1 MEKEKIN
8 QMFVIIVI
16 MVLLIFVVVFIVSTL
31 LSSKEDN
38 VDKLQVKFNQIYSSD
53 YELRAIDDKYFI
65 GSYEKNII
73 NVIIDNNGQEIYKGN
88 ENIYYENIY
97 KTKND
102 EYIIYN
108 NIDNK
113 LNVYLFDG
121 EKMETLYNLD
131 NVSYI
136 KPVIYKGIDQEYIV
150 CFVSV
155 VNDDLYIYS
164 LDNIGM
170 KIIDDVSLMGD
181 QINDNFYYIYN
192 DEYLVVKNKEEKM
205 GVIDLFGEVVIDYK
219 YDNILNTHNNSF
231 IVLDDSKYRIIDEH
245 GEKLLKS
252 SYKAIYDFGNYYI
265 VVNTKNKMALYNEE
279 YDNLT
284 GFKMDYDSLIPFDLR
299 GSVRSVMLY
308 KVNGK
313 IVVVNNYLEDVNKTE
328 YDKHDFYIIN
338 GEDIQK
344 EIEQIGF
351 GCGNVVYTY
360 DDDYKIKIYDN
371 YFETILEYK
380 LNNVSKVEDILLV
393 GNNLYQVIYYD
404 NENKLTKVYIDN
416 DGQEKDYDLGTILFD
431 KTLYTGFIKEEDNL
445 LSLTMY
451 DKSLEILDTL
461 EGKYIDNVGDYV
473 VVDNSIYKIVVV

>member
-73 NVIIDNNGQEIYKGN
+73 NVIIDNNGQEVYKGN

-219 YDNILNTHNNSF
+219 YDNILNTYNNSF
-231 IVLDDSKYRIIDEH
+231 IVLDDSKYGIIDEH

-416 DGQEKDYDLGTILFD
+416 DGQERDYDLGTILFD

-451 DKSLEILDTL
+451 DKNLEILDTL

>member
-8 QMFVIIVI
+8 QMFVIIAI

-73 NVIIDNNGQEIYKGN
+73 NVIIDNNGQEIYKEN

-219 YDNILNTHNNSF
+219 YDNILNTYNNSF
-231 IVLDDSKYRIIDEH
+231 IVLDDSKYGIIDEH

-416 DGQEKDYDLGTILFD
+416 DGQERDYDLGTILFD

-451 DKSLEILDTL
+451 DKNLEILDTL

>member
-219 YDNILNTHNNSF
+219 YDNILNTYNNSF
-231 IVLDDSKYRIIDEH
+231 IVLDDSKYGIIDEH

-416 DGQEKDYDLGTILFD
+416 DGQERDYDLGTILFD

-445 LSLTMY
+445 LNLTMY
-451 DKSLEILDTL
+451 DKNLEILDTL

>member
-16 MVLLIFVVVFIVSTL
+16 MALLIFVVVFIVSTL

-219 YDNILNTHNNSF
+219 YDNILNTYNNSF
-231 IVLDDSKYRIIDEH
+231 IVLDDSKYGIIDEH

-416 DGQEKDYDLGTILFD
+416 DGQERDYDLGTILFD

-451 DKSLEILDTL
+451 DKNLEILDTL

>member
-31 LSSKEDN
+31 LSSKEDK

-53 YELRAIDDKYFI
+53 YELRTIDDKYFI

-219 YDNILNTHNNSF
+219 YDNILNTYNNSF
-231 IVLDDSKYRIIDEH
+231 IVLDDSKYGIIDEH

-416 DGQEKDYDLGTILFD
+416 DGQERDYDLGTILFD

-451 DKSLEILDTL
+451 DKNLEILDTL

>member
-73 NVIIDNNGQEIYKGN
+73 NVIIDKNGQEIYKGN
-88 ENIYYENIY
+88 KNIYYENIY

-219 YDNILNTHNNSF
+219 YDNILNTYNNSF
-231 IVLDDSKYRIIDEH
+231 IVLDDSKYGIIDEH

-351 GCGNVVYTY
+351 GCENVVYTY

-380 LNNVSKVEDILLV
+380 LNNVSKVEDISLV

-416 DGQEKDYDLGTILFD
+416 DGQERDYDLGTILFD

-445 LSLTMY
+445 LNLTMY
-451 DKSLEILDTL
+451 DKNLEILDTL

>member
-31 LSSKEDN
+31 LSSKEEN
-38 VDKLQVKFNQIYSSD
+38 IDKLQVKFNQIYSSD

-219 YDNILNTHNNSF
+219 YDNILNTYNNSF
-231 IVLDDSKYRIIDEH
+231 IVLDDSKYGIIDEH

-416 DGQEKDYDLGTILFD
+416 DGQERDYDLGTILFD

-451 DKSLEILDTL
+451 DKNLEMLDTL

>member
-181 QINDNFYYIYN
+181 QINDSFYYIYN

-219 YDNILNTHNNSF
+219 YDNILNTYNNSF
-231 IVLDDSKYRIIDEH
+231 IVLDDSKYGIIDEH

-416 DGQEKDYDLGTILFD
+416 DGQERDYDLGTILFD

-451 DKSLEILDTL
+451 DKNLEILDTL

>member
-31 LSSKEDN
+31 LSSKEEN
-38 VDKLQVKFNQIYSSD
+38 IDKLQVKFNQIYSSD

-219 YDNILNTHNNSF
+219 YDNILNTYNNSF
-231 IVLDDSKYRIIDEH
+231 IVLDDSKYGIIDEH

-351 GCGNVVYTY
+351 GCGNVVYSY

-416 DGQEKDYDLGTILFD
+416 DGQERDYDLGTILFD

-451 DKSLEILDTL
+451 DKNLEMLDTL

>member
-219 YDNILNTHNNSF
+219 YDNILNTYNNSF
-231 IVLDDSKYRIIDEH
+231 IVLDDSKYGIIDEH

-299 GSVRSVMLY
+299 GSVRSVMIY

-338 GEDIQK
+338 GGDIQK

-416 DGQEKDYDLGTILFD
+416 DGQERDYDLGTILFD

-451 DKSLEILDTL
+451 DKNLEILDIL

>member
-16 MVLLIFVVVFIVSTL
+16 MVLLIFVVVFVVSTL

-219 YDNILNTHNNSF
+219 YDNILNTYNNSF
-231 IVLDDSKYRIIDEH
+231 IVLDDSKYGIIDEH

-338 GEDIQK
+338 GGDIQK

-351 GCGNVVYTY
+351 GCENVVYTY

-380 LNNVSKVEDILLV
+380 LNNVSKVEDISLV

-416 DGQEKDYDLGTILFD
+416 DGQERDYDLGTILFD

-451 DKSLEILDTL
+451 DKNLEILDTL

>member
-31 LSSKEDN
+31 LSSKEDK

-219 YDNILNTHNNSF
+219 YDNILNTYNNSF
-231 IVLDDSKYRIIDEH
+231 IVLDDSKYGIIDEH

-416 DGQEKDYDLGTILFD
+416 DGQERDYDLGTILFD

-451 DKSLEILDTL
+451 DKNLEMLDTL

>member
-31 LSSKEDN
+31 LSSKEEN
-38 VDKLQVKFNQIYSSD
+38 IDKLQVKFNQIYSSD

-219 YDNILNTHNNSF
+219 YDNILNTYNNSF
-231 IVLDDSKYRIIDEH
+231 IVLDDSKYGIIDEH

-416 DGQEKDYDLGTILFD
+416 DGQERDYDLGTILFD

-445 LSLTMY
+445 LNLTMY
-451 DKSLEILDTL
+451 DKNLEILDTL

>member
-31 LSSKEDN
+31 LSSKEEN
-38 VDKLQVKFNQIYSSD
+38 IDKLQVKFNQIYSSD

-219 YDNILNTHNNSF
+219 YDNILNTYNNSF
-231 IVLDDSKYRIIDEH
+231 IVLDDSKYGIIDEH

-313 IVVVNNYLEDVNKTE
+313 IVVVNNNLEDVNKTE

-351 GCGNVVYTY
+351 GCENVVYTY

-416 DGQEKDYDLGTILFD
+416 DGQERDYDLGTILFD

-451 DKSLEILDTL
+451 DKNLEILDTL

>member
-219 YDNILNTHNNSF
+219 YDNILNTYNNSF
-231 IVLDDSKYRIIDEH
+231 IVLDDSKYGIIDEH

-416 DGQEKDYDLGTILFD
+416 DGQERDYDLGTILFD
-431 KTLYTGFIKEEDNL
+431 KTLYTGFIKEEDNF

-451 DKSLEILDTL
+451 DKNLEMLDTL

>member
-219 YDNILNTHNNSF
+219 YDNILNTYNNSF
-231 IVLDDSKYRIIDEH
+231 IVLDDSKYGIIDEH

-351 GCGNVVYTY
+351 GCENVVYTY

-416 DGQEKDYDLGTILFD
+416 DGQERDYDLGTILFD

-451 DKSLEILDTL
+451 DKNLEILDTL

>member
-73 NVIIDNNGQEIYKGN
+73 NVIIDKNGQEIYKGN
-88 ENIYYENIY
+88 KNIYYENIY

-219 YDNILNTHNNSF
+219 YDNILNTYNNSF
-231 IVLDDSKYRIIDEH
+231 IVLDDSKYGIIDEH

-380 LNNVSKVEDILLV
+380 LNNVSKVEDISLV

-416 DGQEKDYDLGTILFD
+416 DGQERDYDLGTILFD

-451 DKSLEILDTL
+451 DKNLEMLDTL

>member
-16 MVLLIFVVVFIVSTL
+16 MVLLIFVVVFVVSTL

-219 YDNILNTHNNSF
+219 YDNILNTYNNSF
-231 IVLDDSKYRIIDEH
+231 IVLDDSKYGIIDEH

-338 GEDIQK
+338 GGDIQK

-351 GCGNVVYTY
+351 GCENVVYTY

-416 DGQEKDYDLGTILFD
+416 DGQERDYDLGTILFD

-451 DKSLEILDTL
+451 DKNLEILDTL

>member
-8 QMFVIIVI
+8 QMFVIIAI

-65 GSYEKNII
+65 GSYEKDII

-219 YDNILNTHNNSF
+219 YDNILNTYNNSF
-231 IVLDDSKYRIIDEH
+231 IVLDDSKYGIIDEH

-351 GCGNVVYTY
+351 GCENVVYTY

-416 DGQEKDYDLGTILFD
+416 DGQERDYDLGTILFD

-445 LSLTMY
+445 LNLTMY
-451 DKSLEILDTL
+451 DKNLEILDTL

>member
-31 LSSKEDN
+31 LSSKEEN
-38 VDKLQVKFNQIYSSD
+38 IDKLQVKFNQIYSSD

-219 YDNILNTHNNSF
+219 YDNILNTYNNSF
-231 IVLDDSKYRIIDEH
+231 IVLDDSKYGIIDEH

-313 IVVVNNYLEDVNKTE
+313 IVVVNNNLEDVNKTE

-351 GCGNVVYTY
+351 GCENVVYTY

-416 DGQEKDYDLGTILFD
+416 DGQERDYDLGTILFD

-451 DKSLEILDTL
+451 DKNLEMLDTL

>member
-219 YDNILNTHNNSF
+219 YDNILNTYNNSF
-231 IVLDDSKYRIIDEH
+231 IVLDDSKYGIIDEH

-351 GCGNVVYTY
+351 GCENVVYTY
-360 DDDYKIKIYDN
+360 DDYKIKIYDN

-416 DGQEKDYDLGTILFD
+416 DGQERDYDLGTILFD

-451 DKSLEILDTL
+451 DKNLEILDTL

>member
-219 YDNILNTHNNSF
+219 YDNILNTYNNSF
-231 IVLDDSKYRIIDEH
+231 IVLDDSKYGIIDEH

-338 GEDIQK
+338 GGDIQK

-416 DGQEKDYDLGTILFD
+416 DGQERDYDLGTILFD

-451 DKSLEILDTL
+451 DKNLEILDTL

>member
-16 MVLLIFVVVFIVSTL
+16 MVLLIFVVVFVVSTL

-219 YDNILNTHNNSF
+219 YDNILNTYNNSF
-231 IVLDDSKYRIIDEH
+231 IVLDDSKYGIIDEH

-416 DGQEKDYDLGTILFD
+416 DGQERDYDLGTILFD

-451 DKSLEILDTL
+451 DKNLEMLDTL

>member
-16 MVLLIFVVVFIVSTL
+16 MVLLIFVVVFIMSTL

-219 YDNILNTHNNSF
+219 YDNILNTYNNSF
-231 IVLDDSKYRIIDEH
+231 IVLDDSKYGIIDEH

-351 GCGNVVYTY
+351 GCENVVYTY

-416 DGQEKDYDLGTILFD
+416 DGQERDYDLGTILFD

-451 DKSLEILDTL
+451 DKNLEMLDTL

>member
-65 GSYEKNII
+65 GSYEKDII

-219 YDNILNTHNNSF
+219 YDNILNTYNNSF
-231 IVLDDSKYRIIDEH
+231 IVLDDSKYGIIDEH

-416 DGQEKDYDLGTILFD
+416 DGQERDYDLGTILFD

-451 DKSLEILDTL
+451 DKNLEILDTL

>member
-31 LSSKEDN
+31 LSSKEDK

-219 YDNILNTHNNSF
+219 YDNILNTYNNSF
-231 IVLDDSKYRIIDEH
+231 IVLDDSKYGIIDEH

-351 GCGNVVYTY
+351 GCENVVYTY

-416 DGQEKDYDLGTILFD
+416 DGQERDYDLGTILFD

-451 DKSLEILDTL
+451 DKNLEMLDTL

>member
-31 LSSKEDN
+31 LSSKEEN
-38 VDKLQVKFNQIYSSD
+38 IDKLQVKFNQIYSSD

-219 YDNILNTHNNSF
+219 YDNILNTYNNSF
-231 IVLDDSKYRIIDEH
+231 IVLDDSKYGIIDEH

-351 GCGNVVYTY
+351 GCENVVYTY

-416 DGQEKDYDLGTILFD
+416 DGQERDYDLGTILFD

-451 DKSLEILDTL
+451 DKNLEMLDTL

>member
-31 LSSKEDN
+31 LSSKEGN

-219 YDNILNTHNNSF
+219 YDNILNTYNNSF
-231 IVLDDSKYRIIDEH
+231 IVLDDSKYGIIDEH

-351 GCGNVVYTY
+351 GCENVVYTY

-416 DGQEKDYDLGTILFD
+416 DGQERDYDLGTILFD

-451 DKSLEILDTL
+451 DKNLEILDTL

>member
-31 LSSKEDN
+31 LSSKEDK

-53 YELRAIDDKYFI
+53 YELRTIDDKYFI

-181 QINDNFYYIYN
+181 QINDSFYYIYN

-219 YDNILNTHNNSF
+219 YDNILNTYNNSF
-231 IVLDDSKYRIIDEH
+231 IVLDDSKYGIIDEH

-351 GCGNVVYTY
+351 GCENVVYTY

-416 DGQEKDYDLGTILFD
+416 DGQERDYDLGTILFD

-445 LSLTMY
+445 LNLTMY
-451 DKSLEILDTL
+451 DKNLEILDTL

>member
-16 MVLLIFVVVFIVSTL
+16 MVLLIFVVVFVVSTL

-219 YDNILNTHNNSF
+219 YDNILNTYNNSF
-231 IVLDDSKYRIIDEH
+231 IVLDDSKYGIIDEH

-416 DGQEKDYDLGTILFD
+416 DGQERDYDLGTILFD

-451 DKSLEILDTL
+451 DKNLEILDTL

>member
-231 IVLDDSKYRIIDEH
+231 IVLDDSKYGIIDEH

-252 SYKAIYDFGNYYI
+252 SFKAIYDFGNYYI

-404 NENKLTKVYIDN
+404 NENKLTRVYIDN

-451 DKSLEILDTL
+451 DKNLEILDTL

>member
-108 NIDNK
+108 NIDKK

-219 YDNILNTHNNSF
+219 YDNILNTYNNSF
-231 IVLDDSKYRIIDEH
+231 IVLDDSKYGIIDEH

-416 DGQEKDYDLGTILFD
+416 DGQERDYDLGTILFD

-445 LSLTMY
+445 LSLAMY
-451 DKSLEILDTL
+451 DKNLEILDTL

>member
-31 LSSKEDN
+31 LSSKEDK

-219 YDNILNTHNNSF
+219 YDNILNTYNNSF
-231 IVLDDSKYRIIDEH
+231 IVLDDSKYGIIDEH

-416 DGQEKDYDLGTILFD
+416 DGQERDYDLGTILFD

-445 LSLTMY
+445 LNLTMY
-451 DKSLEILDTL
+451 DKNLEILDTL

>member
-8 QMFVIIVI
+8 QMFVIIAI

-219 YDNILNTHNNSF
+219 YDNILNTYNNSF
-231 IVLDDSKYRIIDEH
+231 IVLDDSKYGIIDEH

-338 GEDIQK
+338 GEGIQK

-416 DGQEKDYDLGTILFD
+416 DGQERDYDLGTILFD

-451 DKSLEILDTL
+451 DKNLEILDTL

>member
-16 MVLLIFVVVFIVSTL
+16 MVLLIFVVVFVVSTL

-53 YELRAIDDKYFI
+53 YELRTIDDKYFI

-219 YDNILNTHNNSF
+219 YDNILNTYNNSF
-231 IVLDDSKYRIIDEH
+231 IVLDDSKYGIIDEH

-416 DGQEKDYDLGTILFD
+416 DGQERDYDLGTILFD

-451 DKSLEILDTL
+451 DKNLEMLDTL

>member
-219 YDNILNTHNNSF
+219 YDNILNTYNNSF
-231 IVLDDSKYRIIDEH
+231 IVLDDSKYGIIDEH

-351 GCGNVVYTY
+351 GCENVVYTY

-416 DGQEKDYDLGTILFD
+416 DGQERDYDLGTILFD

-451 DKSLEILDTL
+451 DKNLEILDIL

>member
-8 QMFVIIVI
+8 KMFVIIVI

-192 DEYLVVKNKEEKM
+192 DECLVVKNKEEKM

-219 YDNILNTHNNSF
+219 YDNILNTYNNSF
-231 IVLDDSKYRIIDEH
+231 IVLDDSKYGIIDEH

-416 DGQEKDYDLGTILFD
+416 DGQERDYDLGTILFD

-451 DKSLEILDTL
+451 DKNLEILDTL

>member
-219 YDNILNTHNNSF
+219 YDNILNTYNNSF
-231 IVLDDSKYRIIDEH
+231 IVLDDSKYGIIDEH

-313 IVVVNNYLEDVNKTE
+313 IVVVNNYLEDINKTE

-451 DKSLEILDTL
+451 DKNLEILDTL

>member
-219 YDNILNTHNNSF
+219 YDNILNTYNNSF
-231 IVLDDSKYRIIDEH
+231 IVLDDSKYGIIDEH

-416 DGQEKDYDLGTILFD
+416 DGQERDYDLGTILFD

-451 DKSLEILDTL
+451 DKNLEILDTL